1 MGDVFSK
8 KRKKKKEKT
17 KTKKEKMGW
26 IMVSWM
32 IWLKAPDSSTRS
44 VGNKQMSKNITIL
57 VNKMNVPKRESSRA
71 QTLFVSW

>member
-8 KRKKKKEKT
+8 KRKNQN
-17 KTKKEKMGW
+17 KKEKMGW

-44 VGNKQMSKNITIL
+44 LGNKQMSKNITIP
-57 VNKMNVPKRESSRA
+57 VNKMNVPKRELSRA
-71 QTLFVSW
+71 QILFVGW